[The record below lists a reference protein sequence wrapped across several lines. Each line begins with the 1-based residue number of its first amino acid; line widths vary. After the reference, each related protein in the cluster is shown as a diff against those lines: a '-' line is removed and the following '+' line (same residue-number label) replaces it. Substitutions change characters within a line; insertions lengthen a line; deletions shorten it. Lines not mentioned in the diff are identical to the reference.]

1 MNQESQE
8 SQAQAAPLALTIEQL
23 TTLIKEIK
31 KPEPPSEAEQ
41 RKIQQEQDRR
51 KQLATTHQEVA
62 ENKKRQQRI
71 CTHLRRDGTSRAVYV
86 KQGNFLICQKC
97 QVIVRP
103 EDAAKK
109 SNVNT
114 IYDTNL
120 FNRLFQMS
128 ATSNIID

>member
-1 MNQESQE
+1 MNQESQP
-8 SQAQAAPLALTIEQL
+8 QAPLALTIEQL
-23 TTLIKEIK
+23 TALIKEIK

-41 RKIQQEQDRR
+41 RKLQQAQDARN
-51 KQLATTHQEVA
+51 QLALTQGEVA
-62 ENKKRQQRI
+62 ESKKRAQRI

-86 KQGNFLICQKC
+86 KHGNYLLCQKC

-103 EDAAKK
+103 EGADKK
-109 SNVNT
+109 THVNT

>member
-1 MNQESQE
+1 MNQESQ
-8 SQAQAAPLALTIEQL
+8 APLALTIEQL

-31 KPEPPSEAEQ
+31 KPEPPSELEQ
-41 RKIQQEQDRR
+41 KKLKQAQDSRR
-51 KQLATTHQEVA
+51 QLASTHAEVA
-62 ENKKRQQRI
+62 ESKRRQQKI

-86 KQGNFLICQKC
+86 KQGNYLICQKC
-97 QVIVRP
+97 QAIVRP

-109 SNVNT
+109 SHVNT

>member
-1 MNQESQE
+1 MNQESQT
-8 SQAQAAPLALTIEQL
+8 QAQAAPLALTIEQL
-23 TTLIKEIK
+23 TTLIQEIK
-31 KPEPPSEAEQ
+31 KPEPPSELEQ
-41 RKIQQEQDRR
+41 KKLKQAQDSRR
-51 KQLATTHQEVA
+51 QLASTHAEVA
-62 ENKKRQQRI
+62 ESKRRQQKI

-86 KQGNFLICQKC
+86 KQGNYLICQKC

-109 SNVNT
+109 SHDNT

>member
-1 MNQESQE
+1 MNQESQ
-8 SQAQAAPLALTIEQL
+8 APLALTIEQL

-31 KPEPPSEAEQ
+31 KPEPPSELEQ
-41 RKIQQEQDRR
+41 KKLKQAQDSRR
-51 KQLATTHQEVA
+51 QLASTHAEVA
-62 ENKKRQQRI
+62 ESKRRQQKI
-71 CTHLRRDGTSRAVYV
+71 CTHLRRDGTSRAVY
-86 KQGNFLICQKC
+86 LICQKC
-97 QVIVRP
+97 QAIVRP

-109 SNVNT
+109 SHVNT